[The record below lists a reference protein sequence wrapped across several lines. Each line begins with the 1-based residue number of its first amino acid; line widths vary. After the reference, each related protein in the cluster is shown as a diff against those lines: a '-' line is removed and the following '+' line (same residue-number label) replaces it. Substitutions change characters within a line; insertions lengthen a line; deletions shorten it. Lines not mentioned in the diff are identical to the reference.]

1 MTAFWTGCKWSSW
14 RRLELATS
22 DWQQN
27 LIGLEIWEDSCLRNL
42 EQLFWHAVLLL
53 YLPQFLTYLLNNAFW
68 NPDFIIVLVVRW
80 KHTALH
86 KATLHALRF
95 YWVILGQTL
104 VSCFYLL
111 NIRGKLLQQRSE
123 SLTSMIL
130 SQCRPSWANRYQKNC
145 HLKQSP
151 KLRCGR
157 WSTLDAGKWNSTGQT
172 RKCLHLSSPVSH
184 LFSAYDV
191 SSQTHCVEQAH
202 CKYYCRL
209 TRYQCLIR
217 SLSALRTVRLLWSQ
231 WHVFMRRISI
241 FVDRWPFV
249 HKSANFFP

>member
-1 MTAFWTGCKWSSW
+1 MGVLFCPWLATLKVVEEGFLCCTQISQIGEIQAWCSKYQRSILMTAFWTGCKWSSW

-86 KATLHALRF
+86 KATLHALCF
-95 YWVILGQTL
+95 HWVILGQTL

-123 SLTSMIL
+123 SLTSI
-130 SQCRPSWANRYQKNC
+130 
-145 HLKQSP
+145 
-151 KLRCGR
+151 
-157 WSTLDAGKWNSTGQT
+157 
-172 RKCLHLSSPVSH
+172 
-184 LFSAYDV
+184 
-191 SSQTHCVEQAH
+191 
-202 CKYYCRL
+202 
-209 TRYQCLIR
+209 
-217 SLSALRTVRLLWSQ
+217 
-231 WHVFMRRISI
+231 
-241 FVDRWPFV
+241 
-249 HKSANFFP
+249 